1 MNKHDRQNLQFLL
14 NVDQKTFLKWYA
26 QASKD
31 DIDYALELFARART
45 EFMVADMEF
54 TDNVKDL
61 TQAKQ
66 VLHKIMSK

>member
-1 MNKHDRQNLQFLL
+1 MNDHDRQNLQFLL
-14 NVDQKTFLKWYA
+14 YIDQKTFLKWYA

-31 DIDYALELFARART
+31 DIDYALELFARARS
-45 EFMVADMEF
+45 EFMIVDMEVN
-54 TDNVKDL
+54 DDVQDL